1 MALSTQFDIPP
12 IMETIKTI
20 KIFLASSE
28 ELQAEREKMADLI
41 VHLNKLFR
49 CRGIELDL
57 EKWEYLDAS
66 QSTRR
71 KQNEYNDILRQCD
84 ICVVIF
90 WRRIGDKTVEELD
103 VAHKSMLDGGNP
115 RKIYVFFK
123 NPNSDDVSQ
132 ETRDFLAD
140 YERCYGGHYLCK
152 YQTVDSLKLE
162 FLLQLELYLKDLI
175 GEKTIEVRGGQVYVD
190 HEAVVNLNS
199 VPFAAANE
207 SFKKM
212 QNELEKIQDEIEG
225 LRIKEKN
232 KKERMESRKAELE
245 AAPDDEDCLKDYDD
259 AKNDYDEVDR
269 QLQECLNR
277 KNKLEEDF
285 EREQQYLFDTARRMT
300 ALRNQHITDRMSR
313 ALEAFEKGDAHLA
326 NDILK
331 NVPRDA
337 NNALA
342 DIHHAKEAGK
352 RSVDE
357 LLLKTS
363 TIMSDA
369 TITIEERIEQ
379 AYQLYQKAV
388 TLAKEVDYEK
398 EKYDSLLMQY
408 ANFLDDHAKYD
419 EALAVLKELAQ
430 NREKLLGE
438 KHPETAIV
446 YHRIGIVFSLKGDI
460 ENALKYLFMAL
471 DIRVEKLGIKNPY
484 TASSF
489 LCIGIVYEEMGDY
502 DNALEYHMK
511 SLKIHKEVFGDEH
524 SDTAYS
530 YEGIGNVYEHMA
542 DYDKSL
548 KYHLKALEIFE
559 QVLGKD
565 HIDTACTYNNIGVA
579 YHNKRE
585 LDIALDYFLK
595 ALAAFEKGVG
605 KEHPLTANAYQ
616 GIGDVYLNKGELRMA
631 TNYYMKAL
639 SIKEE
644 VLGKRHSTT
653 AEAYYCTA
661 LALYLMGRY
670 EEALPLAENAVK
682 AFPQAPKYLDILAK
696 VYLGLGRDEEA
707 LPLFELSLKL
717 GVDYNKY

>member
-103 VAHKSMLDGGNP
+103 VAHKSMLDGRNP

-212 QNELEKIQDEIEG
+212 QNELEKLQDEIEG

-285 EREQQYLFDTARRMT
+285 EREQQYLFDTARRMS

-398 EKYDSLLMQY
+398 EKYDSLLEQY
-408 ANFLDDHAKYD
+408 ATFLEDHAKYD

-438 KHPETAIV
+438 KHPETASV
-446 YHRIGIVFSLKGDI
+446 YSDIGAVYGVKCDF
-460 ENALKYLFMAL
+460 ENALKYTLMAL
-471 DIRVEKLGIKNPY
+471 DILVEELGIEHPY
-484 TASSF
+484 TAG
-489 LCIGIVYEEMGDY
+489 CYMIIGEIYRLMSDFDKALEYHIKALKIFKKVSGEELFSIADCYHKIGNVYGEMGDY
-502 DNALEYHMK
+502 DKA
-511 SLKIHKEVFGDEH
+511 
-524 SDTAYS
+524 
-530 YEGIGNVYEHMA
+530 
-542 DYDKSL
+542 L
-548 KYHLKALEIFE
+548 KYNSKALEIFE
-559 QVLGKD
+559 KVFGKENS
-565 HIDTACTYNNIGVA
+565 ITASNYHDIGVVYA
-579 YHNKRE
+579 KMDE
-585 LDIALDYFLK
+585 LKTAMEYFLK
-595 ALAAFEKGVG
+595 ALSIRDKVLG
-605 KEHPLTANAYQ
+605 KEHPDTAITYRNI
-616 GIGDVYLNKGELRMA
+616 GIIYAKMDDFDMA
-631 TNYYMKAL
+631 LEYFLKAL
-639 SIKEE
+639 SIHEKL
-644 VLGKRHSTT
+644 LGKRHSTT
-653 AEAYYCTA
+653 ARTYYSTA
-661 LALYLMGRY
+661 WALHSMGRDD
-670 EEALPLAENAVK
+670 EALPLAENAVK
-682 AFPQAPKYLDILAK
+682 FFPKNPLYLDTLAN

-717 GVDYNKY
+717 GK